1 MTQLNSP
8 TARVTVSAM
17 EMEIT
22 LPDEVPVMTLPNTAF
37 FPQALMPL
45 HIFEPRYRQML
56 RDALASNRLFAIAG
70 LDAARLNEP
79 GMFEPPHRVAS
90 VGIIRACQKNDNG
103 TSNLL
108 LQGLCRVEVVR
119 ILRDKPYRRIQIR
132 ALASDPGATPG
143 ENQELRRQLSRL
155 LNVKLKLSAAG
166 SGEMAA
172 FLKTVE
178 DPEAFVDIAAFS
190 LCDDAAL
197 KQKLLETLDVH
208 RRLELFGAQLR
219 VEIETIKL
227 RRKLQGRLTD
237 ERISNN

>member
-1 MTQLNSP
+1 
-8 TARVTVSAM
+8 M

-45 HIFEPRYRQML
+45 HIFELRYRQML
-56 RDALASNRLFAIAG
+56 RDALISNRLFAVAG
-70 LDAARLNEP
+70 LNLEQVNEP
-79 GMFEPPHRVAS
+79 GYFEPPHRIAT

-108 LQGLCRVEVVR
+108 LQGLCRVEIVK
-119 ILRDKPYRRIQIR
+119 ILRDEPYRRIQIR
-132 ALASDPGATPG
+132 ALVSEAGASAV
-143 ENQELRRQLSRL
+143 ENQALRRELSRL
-155 LNVKLKLSAAG
+155 LNVKLRLAATG
-166 SGEMAA
+166 SGEMTA

-190 LCDDAAL
+190 LCDDTLL

-208 RRLELFGAQLR
+208 RRLELFGTQLR
-219 VEIETIKL
+219 SEIESLKL
-227 RRKLQGRLTD
+227 RRKLQGHLPD
-237 ERISNN
+237 ERIADN

>member
-1 MTQLNSP
+1 
-8 TARVTVSAM
+8 M

-56 RDALASNRLFAIAG
+56 GDVLATNRLFAVAG
-70 LDAARLNEP
+70 LNLDHATDP
-79 GMFEPPHRVAS
+79 GRFEPPHRVAT

-108 LQGLCRVEVVR
+108 LQGLCRIEIVK
-119 ILRDKPYRRIQIR
+119 ILRDEPYRRIRIR
-132 ALASDPGATPG
+132 ALSSEAGASDD
-143 ENQELRRQLSRL
+143 ENQSLRRELARL
-155 LNVKLKLSAAG
+155 LNLKIKLAASG
-166 SGEMAA
+166 SKEMTA

-190 LCDDAAL
+190 MCEDTLL
-197 KQKLLETLDVH
+197 KQRLLETLDVH

-219 VEIETIKL
+219 GEIETIKL
-227 RRKLQGRLTD
+227 RRKLQGPLAD
-237 ERISNN
+237 DRISDN

>member
-1 MTQLNSP
+1 
-8 TARVTVSAM
+8 M

-45 HIFEPRYRQML
+45 HIYETRYRQML
-56 RDALASNRLFAIAG
+56 RDALASNRLFAVAG
-70 LDAARLNEP
+70 LDVDRVNDP
-79 GMFEPPHRVAS
+79 GDFEPPHRVAS

-108 LQGLCRVEVVR
+108 LQGLCRVE
-119 ILRDKPYRRIQIR
+119 ILKITRDEPYRRIQIR
-132 ALASDPGATPG
+132 ALSSEPGASDV
-143 ENQELRRQLSRL
+143 ENQALRRELSRL
-155 LNVKLKLSAAG
+155 LNLKLKLAPAG
-166 SGEMAA
+166 SGEMTA
-172 FLKTVE
+172 FLTTVD

-190 LCDDAAL
+190 LCEDTLL

-219 VEIETIKL
+219 REIEGLKL
-227 RRKLQGRLTD
+227 RRKLQGRLSD
-237 ERISNN
+237 DRISGN